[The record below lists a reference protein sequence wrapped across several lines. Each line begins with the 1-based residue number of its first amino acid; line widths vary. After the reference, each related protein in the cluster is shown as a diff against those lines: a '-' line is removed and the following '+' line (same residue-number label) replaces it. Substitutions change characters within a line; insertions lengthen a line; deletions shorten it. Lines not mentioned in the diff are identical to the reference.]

1 MKAVLLFTSLFLAF
15 PCLADCS
22 KEAQVAAGFMNRYL
36 AYLEDVV
43 ERRSEQSV
51 SDWLAADG
59 QAAPEFVAAYRQL
72 EAEGYAHDPEMGWG
86 VDLLLDAQD
95 HPDQG
100 FALAACSEEPGVV
113 ILRGVDWPQFEVAV
127 RVSPSAQGNQVLGAG
142 LVNVPEHARAS
153 RSAPAED
160 E

>member
-1 MKAVLLFTSLFLAF
+1 MKAALLIASLFLAF

-22 KEAQVAAGFMNRYL
+22 KEAQAAVGFMNRYL
-36 AYLEDVV
+36 AYLEDVF

-51 SDWLAADG
+51 ADWLAADG
-59 QAAPEFVAAYRQL
+59 QIAPEFVEAYRQL

-113 ILRGVDWPQFEVAV
+113 LLRGVDWPQFEVAV
-127 RVSPSAQGNQVLGAG
+127 RVASSAQGSQVLGAG

-153 RSAPAED
+153 RSAPPAD